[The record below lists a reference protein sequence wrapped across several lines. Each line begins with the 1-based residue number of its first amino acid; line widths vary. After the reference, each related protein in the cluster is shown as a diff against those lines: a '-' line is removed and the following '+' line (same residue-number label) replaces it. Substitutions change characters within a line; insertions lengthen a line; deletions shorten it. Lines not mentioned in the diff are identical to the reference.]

1 MRERNSQSSDV
12 DARYPVTVI
21 TAQGYLEGE
30 TQKISNCGALIRCQD
45 PPRLREAATIM
56 IQFSRHESL
65 LVEAE
70 VVWVDFSNAAKNQEA
85 DPSGMVVR
93 FKNLSSV
100 GRQRLS
106 NVIARHY
113 LKKVKRLAARPRYA
127 D

>member
-1 MRERNSQSSDV
+1 MRERNSQSSEI
-12 DARYPVTVI
+12 DARYPVTVF
-21 TAQGYLEGE
+21 TAQGQLEGE
-30 TQKISNCGALIRCQD
+30 TKKISNCGALIRCQD

-56 IQFSRHESL
+56 IEFSPHESL

-70 VVWVDFSNAAKNQEA
+70 VVWMDFSDVAKNQET

-113 LKKVKRLAARPRYA
+113 MKKVKRLAARPQYA